1 MEISHSQFQTTDFNY
16 GLIEGSQGLLY
27 NKQQVQNSEFEPKNN
42 IFTTSPISSDKKK
55 KKPNNR
61 FNISDSEYLDDT
73 GYLQGAEEEGKEE
86 NLFAIQPQPNPVF
99 EAMKKVKT
107 VFGKIPVLN
116 SVILKGKSIKLQKTL
131 NNLNEINQ
139 NTDSIISSSMP
150 FGEEERRYSEITKNL
165 SDASNL
171 IGQVKKEME

>member
-16 GLIEGSQGLLY
+16 GLIEGSQGLMY
-27 NKQQVQNSEFEPKNN
+27 NKQQVQGNEFEPKNN
-42 IFTTSPISSDKKK
+42 IFTTSPITAEKRKKK
-55 KKPNNR
+55 NNNR

-73 GYLQGAEEEGKEE
+73 GYIAPVEEPTEE
-86 NLFAIQPQPNPVF
+86 NLFAVKPQPNPII
-99 EAMKKVKT
+99 EAAKKAGSVI
-107 VFGKIPVLN
+107 GKIPVLN

-171 IGQVKKEME
+171 IGQAKREIE